1 MSWFELVGKHPQ
13 ISEGCVY
20 DKKQTAKKW
29 RWMAFSLPQNTK
41 TCTTGKETRSPLKP
55 TGRTPT
61 GFQRC
66 SHITGGSLWMAESNR
81 FHGNTCSKNQLPPL
95 QRLNHLKALQ
105 PERER
110 EIQKV
115 REHLISSPDGKTL
128 YQALLSRPL
137 PVQKTPSSSV
147 QTQSQ
152 HRLYLVL
159 TGYTLSP
166 WYLCRWVKLC
176 SSWYYPQL

>member
-29 RWMAFSLPQNTK
+29 RWMAFSLPRNTK
-41 TCTTGKETRSPLKP
+41 TCTTGKETRTPLKP

-110 EIQKV
+110 NTESE
-115 REHLISSPDGKTL
+115 RTP
-128 YQALLSRPL
+128 YLLSWWQNPL
-137 PVQKTPSSSV
+137 PSITFTAASCAENAQLIRPNTKPA
-147 QTQSQ
+147 QTLLCADRIHS
-152 HRLYLVL
+152 
-159 TGYTLSP
+159 LSLIP
-166 WYLCRWVKLC
+166 L
-176 SSWYYPQL
+176 